1 MKCLQQ
7 VGEFLRLQIVGK
19 FAKTPRKRRARFSL
33 LTPTAR
39 LTSTSQLQE
48 AALPAAERGTDL
60 ELGWQRRGPT
70 RRAERGRLPRA
81 LDSSRRAATPPR
93 APSPRRGYPPP
104 SRPPPQERRL
114 AAVSASARPRRP
126 RMPPRRARLTRG
138 VVGGSERSAAG
149 REAAG
154 TTDGPREA
162 GHSCGAPGGGADGLG
177 PGPVPWLH
185 GRSLGPQWRRRSS
198 CGPGS
203 ATLPRGPRHLWRL
216 CRRRPPC
223 AAQTRASP
231 RALPGRLPR
240 PLGGTSPRGGPAAG
254 GR

>member
-126 RMPPRRARLTRG
+126 WLPPRRPRSTRAG
-138 VVGGSERSAAG
+138 DGGSERS
-149 REAAG
+149 
-154 TTDGPREA
+154 
-162 GHSCGAPGGGADGLG
+162 
-177 PGPVPWLH
+177 WLH